1 MSLIDM
7 DFSNYPA
14 KVAAANET
22 GIRWQEWGNCN
33 KWVRKVSFKKGVE
46 EYEVIF
52 LLQES

>member
-22 GIRWQEWGNCN
+22 SRWQEWRDWN
-33 KWVRKVSFKKGVE
+33 KRVR
-46 EYEVIF
+46 
-52 LLQES
+52 